1 MVSGRLRLGIAPIM
15 RLLEKGDPGGPKQ
28 DIWDATLDEAIQAS
42 KRKLVQEIDD
52 LLDEDPGGMHTTQTT
67 SFLSPLLTSL
77 TRNCHAA
84 KPHGYW
90 REYAC
95 HLSDD

>member
-1 MVSGRLRLGIAPIM
+1 MVSGRLRLGIAPIL

-28 DIWDATLDEAIQAS
+28 DIWDAALDEAIQAS
-42 KRKLVQEIDD
+42 KRKLVKEIDD
-52 LLDEDPGGMHTTQTT
+52 FLDEDPGGIQCIII
-67 SFLSPLLTSL
+67 SPLLTCL

-84 KPHGYW
+84 KSHGDW
-90 REYAC
+90 GEYAR